1 MRSNSAEFN
10 LYHSTPWGRRV
21 AQVLCVILALIGAFP
36 LFAGMLLKN
45 DRVQRWTNAATE
57 RIIRSE
63 FGLNASY
70 RATLSLWP
78 LEFRV
83 EDLSVAA
90 TDAGPP
96 ALRVASLR
104 LRPRVFSLFAGQ
116 INLGEVQVV
125 KPAMR
130 VVIRNGKLA
139 NATFHI
145 RERKTPPKR
154 KPSSYPPFT
163 SLAIGGANID
173 IDLEGTRIR
182 VEDLSA
188 DAYAKWGPSFELSL
202 KNSRTLIDM
211 RHHVAAT
218 NRMPEVNASDED
230 IICGIELQAHID
242 PTSAR
247 VRRFA
252 VHGFADLDP
261 RSGTRATCD
270 RPVEETDPSQISLR
284 LTEFMA
290 DWSPGKPRIAGKIA
304 LRLPVTPVNRFVDM
318 LPVQGWLSVNTSF
331 KWDKS
336 LRLPDLDG
344 HVSGAGLQ
352 LERYRIADLLDADFT
367 TVRDI
372 INIKIANV
380 LFAEGRTITH
390 DARIAPFEDGAP
402 FSSRLVETYGMTFPG
417 LMRALGV
424 TPKTIVAWNFGDG
437 QITDVKGQLAF
448 PHIEGQLRIDTHGF
462 EVFDRAFN
470 DPARKHMIGVPKA
483 TVRARMV
490 VQPNAFE
497 FRDAVATFGRSQV
510 LTPLV
515 SIGFDNDLDIVVS
528 NNTALDL
535 ADISPIVNIPM
546 AGRSRLGVH
555 LAGPSGDPLLTGTLA
570 VDEFEFG
577 GFPLGSIKS
586 AQVRFRPL
594 VVDFSDIKSTKGKS
608 DYLVTSARLDFN
620 QSGVLIADA
629 QANSSKLDVR
639 DFLAMWHFDR
649 DPRYDTLF
657 GWGKANARVHYV
669 LGGAQD
675 RCGDGFL
682 RITSQVSMSHVEMY
696 EEQYDAADADID
708 FTWQDIR
715 AGYMGVD
722 LNVPSLTLRKGMG
735 AIVGSL
741 QVRPGARLTAH
752 AAATAIPLGRFNALG
767 AASRL
772 VDGTLAG
779 VADASGTLDA
789 LTVEARANASRLFL
803 GRTRLGPSEFTVEL
817 ESPPRAANT
826 MQVTRCGNPIAPP
839 FDAAEY
845 HADKPTGTIHVNG
858 QLFGNQIELADVRI
872 SRQSKKHAQGTINI
886 KKLDLAMLNEFVQ
899 PGQTRDI
906 AGHASGEIKLDD
918 LPLAEPTKVRGTLN
932 RFEADVERGNLKVT
946 VKPMAEPVTYGAGKI
961 DIARLDLQTSYGQ
974 IATSFNAS
982 AHISQLDHNPNILV
996 ELHLNPT
1003 DLSRFSSLI
1012 PRAETLTGKLQGS
1025 LKLAGPW
1032 GHLHTTGAL
1041 QIAGG
1046 ELQLRG
1052 LDWPISNLNLSLGVS
1067 DGELKITSGEANLG
1081 MGKLQ
1086 FSGGGPL
1093 TNMQLGA
1100 MRLNIN
1106 ASDVPLPSGM
1116 GLKGTVDARLEA
1128 TLDPNAE
1135 IVRPH
1140 VSGVINMSGLEYNR
1154 PVQMT
1159 ADVSTLAQR
1168 GRRSQVESYDP
1179 DNDKVD
1185 FDVVLHARSPLR
1197 INNELIEAELVLDK
1211 AGLELVG
1218 TNQRFGLR
1226 GLLQAKPAGRIHLRQ
1241 HTFEIREGSVLF
1253 DDSTRINPRV
1263 DLRATTEY
1271 RRYSSQTSAATT
1283 GASGSSAGTDSTTN
1297 ALGGRW
1303 RITMHAHGDADEL
1316 HIDLTSDPALSPDDV
1331 FMLLTVGVTRTEL
1344 NQAQSASMVSSVAL
1358 EALGTLSGADRTVR
1372 NTIPVID
1379 DFRFG
1384 SAYSSRT
1391 GRTEPTVTIGKRLS
1405 ERIRATVTSGLAE
1418 SREVR
1423 SNLEW
1428 QLSRRVSVEGSYDN
1442 VNDISSSQ
1450 LGNLGADI
1458 RWRVEFR

>member
-1 MRSNSAEFN
+1 M
-10 LYHSTPWGRRV
+10 
-21 AQVLCVILALIGAFP
+21 AQVLCLILGLIGAFP

-45 DRVQRWTNAATE
+45 DRVQRWTNATTE
-57 RIIRSE
+57 SIVRNE
-63 FGLNASY
+63 FGLDSSY
-70 RATLSLWP
+70 RATLSLWT
-78 LEFRV
+78 LELRV

-90 TDAGPP
+90 TDSGPP
-96 ALRVASLR
+96 ALRVKSLR

-125 KPAMR
+125 EPSVR
-130 VVIRNGKLA
+130 VVIRNSKVA
-139 NATFHI
+139 NATLHLS
-145 RERKTPPKR
+145 ERKTPQH
-154 KPSSYPPFT
+154 KPSSYPPFM
-163 SLAIGGANID
+163 SLAIGGANLD
-173 IDLEGTRIR
+173 IDLDGTRIQ
-182 VEDLSA
+182 VENVSA
-188 DAYAKWGPSFELSL
+188 DVYAKRGPSFELTL
-202 KNSRTLIDM
+202 RNSRTLIDM
-211 RHHVAAT
+211 HHHVDAT
-218 NRMPEVNASDED
+218 KRTPEINAHDED
-230 IICGIELQAHID
+230 ILCGIELQAHLD
-242 PTSAR
+242 PLSAR
-247 VRRFA
+247 VRRF
-252 VHGFADLDP
+252 VIHGFADLDP
-261 RSGTRATCD
+261 QSGTRANCEQ
-270 RPVEETDPSQISLR
+270 PSVQTDPSQLSLR
-284 LTEFMA
+284 LTEFLA
-290 DWSPGKPRIAGKIA
+290 DWSPGKAKIAGKLA
-304 LRLPVTPVNRFVDM
+304 LRLPAATANRFVSM

-331 KWDKS
+331 QWDKS

-344 HVSGAGLQ
+344 HLSGAGLQ
-352 LERYRIADLLDADFT
+352 LERYKLADLLDADFT
-367 TVRDI
+367 TARDI
-372 INIKIANV
+372 VNIKIANI
-380 LFAEGRTITH
+380 LFSDGRTITH
-390 DARIAPFEDGAP
+390 DVRIAPFEKDAP
-402 FSSRLVETYGMTFPG
+402 FSARLVETHGMTFPG

-424 TPKTIVAWNFGDG
+424 TPKTIVAWDFGDG
-437 QITDVKGQLAF
+437 QISDIKGQLAL
-448 PHIEGQLRIDTHGF
+448 PHIEGQLRTDTHGF
-462 EVFDRAFN
+462 EVFDRAYN
-470 DPARKHMIGVPKA
+470 DPTRKHMIGVPKA
-483 TVRARMV
+483 TVRGRMV
-490 VQPNAFE
+490 VQPYAFE
-497 FRDAVATFGRSQV
+497 VHDAIATFGHSQV
-510 LTPLV
+510 HTSLV

-528 NNTALDL
+528 DNTALDL
-535 ADISPIVNIPM
+535 SDISPIVNIPM

-555 LAGPSGDPLLTGTLA
+555 LAGPSGDPLLTGKIA
-570 VDEFEFG
+570 VDDFEFG

-586 AQVRFRPL
+586 AQIRFRPL
-594 VVDFSDIKSTKGKS
+594 VVDFSDIKATKGKS

-629 QANSSKLDVR
+629 QAKSAKLDVR

-649 DPRYDTLF
+649 DPRYDSLF
-657 GWGKANARVHYV
+657 GWGKASARVHYV
-669 LGGAQD
+669 LGGAED
-675 RCGDGFL
+675 KCGDGFL
-682 RITSQVSMSHVEMY
+682 RIVSQVSMSHLQMY
-696 EEQYDAADADID
+696 EEDYDAADADVD
-708 FTWQDIR
+708 FAWQDPR
-715 AGYMGVD
+715 AGYMGVS

-741 QVRPGARLTAH
+741 QIRPGAQLTAH
-752 AAATAIPLGRFNALG
+752 AAATAIPLGRFNTLG
-767 AASRL
+767 ATSRL

-779 VADASGTLDA
+779 VADVSGTLDA
-789 LTVEARANASRLFL
+789 PTVEARANVSRLL
-803 GRTRLGPSEFTVEL
+803 IGRTRLVPSEVSVEL
-817 ESPPRAANT
+817 ESPPRATNS
-826 MQVTRCGNPIAPP
+826 MPVSRCGNPIAPS
-839 FDAAEY
+839 FDAPEY
-845 HADKPTGTIHVNG
+845 HADKSAGTFHING
-858 QLFGNQIELADVRI
+858 QLFGGQIELQDVQI
-872 SRQSKKHAQGTINI
+872 SRQHNKHARGTINI
-886 KKLDLAMLNEFVQ
+886 KRLDLAVLNEFEKG
-899 PGQTRDI
+899 GQARDI
-906 AGHASGEIKLDD
+906 AGHVSGEIKLDD
-918 LPLAEPTKVRGTLN
+918 FPFAEPASVRGTLN
-932 RFEADVERGNLKVT
+932 RFAANVEHGNLKVT
-946 VKPMAEPVTYGAGKI
+946 IKPMAEPITCGAGKI
-961 DIARLDLQTSYGQ
+961 DIASLDLQTTYGQ
-974 IATSFNAS
+974 IATGFNAS
-982 AHISQLDHNPNILV
+982 AHISQLNRNPNMLV
-996 ELHLNPT
+996 ELQLNPT
-1003 DLSRFSSLI
+1003 DLSTFGSLI
-1012 PRAETLTGKLQGS
+1012 PRAETLSGKLQGS
-1025 LKLAGPW
+1025 LKLAGAW

-1052 LDWPISNLNLSLGVS
+1052 LDWPITNVNVSLGVS
-1067 DGELKITSGEANLG
+1067 DGELKIVNGEANLG

-1086 FSGGGPL
+1086 FSGGGPW

-1116 GLKGTVDARLEA
+1116 GLKGSVDARLEA

-1135 IVRPH
+1135 TVRPH
-1140 VSGVINMSGLEYNR
+1140 IGGVIFLSDLEYNR

-1179 DNDKVD
+1179 DDDKVD
-1185 FDVVLHARSPLR
+1185 FDVILHARSPLR
-1197 INNELIEAELVLDK
+1197 INNELIEAELTLDK

-1271 RRYSSQTSAATT
+1271 RRYSSQTSAAMTT
-1283 GASGSSAGTDSTTN
+1283 SSGSSAGADSTTS